1 MNGPLSERVQA
12 PFSDFSE
19 QPCCDF
25 VLGSGSDAAAAS
37 SLSDM
42 LNYIFLV
49 FYMLIFPIFYEI
61 MYQEGISF
69 DFGKSR
75 GGGVF

>member
-42 LNYIFLV
+42 LNLIGLV
-49 FYMLIFPIFYEI
+49 FYMLMFPNFLNFWRIILFRFI
-61 MYQEGISF
+61 QTLH
-69 DFGKSR
+69 
-75 GGGVF
+75 

>member
-37 SLSDM
+37 NLSDM
-42 LNYIFLV
+42 LNCIGLV
-49 FYMLIFPIFYEI
+49 FYMLMFPNFLNFCRIILDLSKHYIEFVT
-61 MYQEGISF
+61 
-69 DFGKSR
+69 KLN
-75 GGGVF
+75 

>member
-1 MNGPLSERVQA
+1 MQA

-42 LNYIFLV
+42 LNFIGLV
-49 FYMLIFPIFYEI
+49 FYMLMFPNFLKFSGTYTVLH
-61 MYQEGISF
+61 MFRQVLF
-69 DFGKSR
+69 
-75 GGGVF
+75 

>member
-1 MNGPLSERVQA
+1 MSERVQA

-42 LNYIFLV
+42 LNFIGLV
-49 FYMLIFPIFYEI
+49 FYMLMFPNFLKYLGTYAVLHIKIF
-61 MYQEGISF
+61 
-69 DFGKSR
+69 
-75 GGGVF
+75 